1 MSDADIDDDFDGDFS
16 DDDDA
21 KMVEEAETSVR
32 TRLSSLEKRRL
43 IDNLLEEKRLAKELK
58 DELDD
63 LDSLDDSWD
72 EDSDW
77 DDEDD

>member
-1 MSDADIDDDFDGDFS
+1 MSDTDIDDDFDGEFS

-58 DELDD
+58 DQLDD
-63 LDSLDDSWD
+63 IDDFD
-72 EDSDW
+72 EDGDDDW
-77 DDEDD
+77 DDDI

>member
-1 MSDADIDDDFDGDFS
+1 MSDADIDDDFDDEFS

-43 IDNLLEEKRLAKELK
+43 IDNLLEEKRLAKALK
-58 DELDD
+58 DD
-63 LDSLDDSWD
+63 LDDDSDDLDDNWD
-72 EDSDW
+72 ADW
-77 DDEDD
+77 DDDDV

>member
-1 MSDADIDDDFDGDFS
+1 MSDADIDDDFDDDFS

-21 KMVEEAETSVR
+21 KRLEEADSSVR
-32 TRLSSLEKRRL
+32 NRLSSLEKRRL

-63 LDSLDDSWD
+63 LDSLDDNWD
-72 EDSDW
+72 EDGDDW
-77 DDEDD
+77 DDDL